1 MEQKRCAEL
10 SDSALERVAGGVGTM
25 SVNNTYSPT
34 GPITAGPSAGPAGGV
49 LRAAGETRKDKL
61 FDGLVVVDKG
71 VLGLLDAA
79 GTLEKYNDDLF
90 EYSMKYGDWKR
101 AYDLDP
107 IHMAPPPPPPNP
119 YDYL

>member
-10 SDSALERVAGGVGTM
+10 SDDALERVAGGISTV
-25 SVNNTYSPT
+25 SVNSGNYSP
-34 GPITAGPSAGPAGGV
+34 IAIPSKGPADDILCVDG
-49 LRAAGETRKDKL
+49 KNKL
-61 FDGLVVVDKG
+61 FDSLVVVDKA

-79 GTLEKYNDDLF
+79 GTLEQYNNDLL
-90 EYSMKYGDWKR
+90 EYSMKYGDWKKV
-101 AYDLDP
+101 YDLDP